1 MVMSEDNRSLILI
14 VDDNTYNIQ
23 VLGNI
28 LRENDYRTAV
38 AQDGFEALNF
48 LEKKMP
54 DLLLLDIM
62 MPQMDGYEVC
72 ERIKQDPEKAELP
85 IIFISVHTDTAEKVK
100 AFRAGA
106 VDYIT
111 KPFQQEEIL
120 ARIRVQLQLQETK
133 KELRRANEDLE
144 KRVQE
149 RTAELSEANQKLEQ
163 TNTALNVLLEKKDEN
178 KKKLEENLI
187 FNVKQLI
194 QPSLEKLKDT
204 ELSGSQKH
212 YLDLIQGQIE
222 EVISPLNRNLSGKYS
237 LTSTEM
243 QMLELIKQGKM
254 TKEIADMLGV
264 STRTVDS
271 HRHNIRK
278 KLEID
283 NKNVNLRTYLLAM
296 DSEEQ
301 NLNNSRE

>member
-1 MVMSEDNRSLILI
+1 MSKNNKYLILL
-14 VDDNTYNIQ
+14 VDDNTHNIQ

-28 LRENDYRTAV
+28 LREEGYRTAV
-38 AQDGFEALNF
+38 AQNGFEALSF
-48 LEKKMP
+48 LEKKLP
-54 DLLLLDIM
+54 DLILLDIM

-72 ERIKQDPEKAELP
+72 KHIKQYPDKAEIP
-85 IIFISVHTDTAEKVK
+85 IVFISVHTDTAEKVK
-100 AFRAGA
+100 AFRSGG

-120 ARIRVQLQLQETK
+120 ARIRVQLQLQETR
-133 KELRRANEDLE
+133 KELRRTNEELE
-144 KRVQE
+144 KRVEE
-149 RTAELSEANQKLEQ
+149 RTTELSEANQKLEQ
-163 TNTALNVLLEKKDEN
+163 SNTALNVLLEKKDEN
-178 KKKLEENLI
+178 RKKLEENLI

-204 ELSGSQKH
+204 GLSDAQKH
-212 YLDLIQGQIE
+212 YLDSIQTQLE

-254 TKEIADMLGV
+254 TKEIAAMLGL

-283 NKNVNLRTYLLAM
+283 NKNVTLRTYLLTI
-296 DSEEQ
+296 DSGNQ
-301 NLNNSRE
+301 NGNSQLT

>member
-54 DLLLLDIM
+54 DLVLLDIM

-72 ERIKQDPEKAELP
+72 ERIKKDPDKTELP

-133 KELRRANEDLE
+133 EELRRANQDLE

-212 YLDLIQGQIE
+212 YLDLIEGQIE

-301 NLNNSRE
+301 GLNNSRE

>member
-1 MVMSEDNRSLILI
+1 MSEDNRSLILI

-54 DLLLLDIM
+54 DLVLLDIM

-72 ERIKQDPEKAELP
+72 ERIKKDPDKTELP

-133 KELRRANEDLE
+133 EELRRANQDLE

-212 YLDLIQGQIE
+212 YLDLIEGQIE

-301 NLNNSRE
+301 GLNNSRE

>member
-1 MVMSEDNRSLILI
+1 LVMSEDNRSLILI

>member
-54 DLLLLDIM
+54 DLVLLDIM

-72 ERIKQDPEKAELP
+72 ERIKKDPDKAELP

-133 KELRRANEDLE
+133 EELRRANQDLE

-212 YLDLIQGQIE
+212 YLDLIEGQIE

-301 NLNNSRE
+301 GLNNSRE

>member
-1 MVMSEDNRSLILI
+1 MSENNRSLILI

-38 AQDGFEALNF
+38 AQNGFEALNF
-48 LEKKMP
+48 LEKKLP
-54 DLLLLDIM
+54 DLVLLDIM

-72 ERIKQDPEKAELP
+72 ERIKKDPDKAEIP
-85 IIFISVHTDTAEKVK
+85 VIFISVHTDTAEKVK

-120 ARIRVQLQLQETK
+120 ARIRVQLQLQETRK
-133 KELRRANEDLE
+133 KLCRANEELE
-144 KRVQE
+144 QRVQE
-149 RTAELSEANQKLEQ
+149 RTAELSEANKKLEQ
-163 TNTALNVLLEKKDEN
+163 TNTALSVLLEKKDEN
-178 KKKLEENLI
+178 RKKLEENLI

-204 ELSGSQKH
+204 GLSVSQKH
-212 YLDLIQGQIE
+212 YVDFIEGQIE

-254 TKEIADMLGV
+254 TKEIAEMLGL

-296 DSEEQ
+296 DSENQ
-301 NLNNSRE
+301 NGNNIRE

>member
-1 MVMSEDNRSLILI
+1 LVMSEDNRSLILI

-54 DLLLLDIM
+54 DLVLLDIM

-72 ERIKQDPEKAELP
+72 ERIKKDPDKTELP

-133 KELRRANEDLE
+133 EELRRANQDLE

-212 YLDLIQGQIE
+212 YLDLIEGQIE

-301 NLNNSRE
+301 GLNNSRE